1 MVPSWRDQA
10 RGNSG
15 SRDDRLTFS
24 CQCHLGEQ
32 LHILHGRPG
41 PLATT
46 TTVILAAMSNN
57 LRPLPD
63 YAMITAPAPGRR
75 NWTVNFKDPPCL
87 NTSMPMLATP
97 Y

>member
-32 LHILHGRPG
+32 LQNKQLVKISTIYS
-41 PLATT
+41 LATQGT
-46 TTVILAAMSNN
+46 IKIVLGAAQ
-57 LRPLPD
+57 LID
-63 YAMITAPAPGRR
+63 T
-75 NWTVNFKDPPCL
+75 
-87 NTSMPMLATP
+87 
-97 Y
+97 

>member
-32 LHILHGRPG
+32 LRFCDLIYVVNKGRIVACLEG
-41 PLATT
+41 RRMNEETL
-46 TTVILAAMSNN
+46 LAA
-57 LRPLPD
+57 
-63 YAMITAPAPGRR
+63 
-75 NWTVNFKDPPCL
+75 VQ
-87 NTSMPMLATP
+87 
-97 Y
+97 